1 MNSQPLFFQ
10 EQESNSF
17 FQRFE
22 NTKLWNSEMTKVRGG
37 NNESS
42 DDEEEEEEDL
52 PESQTSEDPLQKD
65 GFN

>member
-1 MNSQPLFFQ
+1 MNSQPLFSR
-10 EQESNSF
+10 EQESNDF

-22 NTKLWNSEMTKVRGG
+22 SAKLWNSEMTKVRGG

-42 DDEEEEEEDL
+42 DDEEEEDQ
-52 PESQTSEDPLQKD
+52 PESQTSEAPTQKD